1 MTAKLEDLLEK
12 TSRTFALSI
21 PVLPEPTRR
30 EVMIAYL
37 LFRIADTFE
46 DASHWR
52 AGKPH
57 PGALRLPRFAF
68 GATRANGP
76 RPLAERWAA
85 QDVSPHKGYRELIAE
100 VPFVLDAFFALSAGA
115 IAPIRAHV
123 SRSAEGMASIV
134 SRTRDGRLTLQSVQD
149 LKDYCYIVAGIVGEM
164 LSELFL
170 LDRPALAPVAPYL
183 RERAATFGEALQL
196 VNILKDSAGDAA
208 EGRSY
213 LPADTPRSEVF
224 ALARRD
230 LGVAGDYILALQKAK
245 APRGVIEFTALP
257 VQLAWAALERVEKH
271 GPGSKVSRPEVF
283 LITQRLK
290 TRAGSGGAGRA
301 RRSLALAPAARVS
314 SLGYFGRLP
323 RCELCHQRLAK
334 HRALENRQE
343 KTRREALLT

>member
-1 MTAKLEDLLEK
+1 MTASLEDLLEK

-30 EVMIAYL
+30 EVMVAYL

-46 DASHWR
+46 DAAHWPPESR
-52 AGKPH
+52 IAALADFRDLLAGDSRNAAA
-57 PGALRLPRFAF
+57 ALSAL
-68 GATRANGP
+68 
-76 RPLAERWAA
+76 WAA
-85 QDVSPHKGYRELIAE
+85 QEVSPHKGYRELISE
-100 VPFVLDAFFALSAGA
+100 VPFVLDAFFALAPGA

-123 SRSAEGMASIV
+123 SRSAEGMARIV
-134 SRTRDGRLTLQSVQD
+134 SQTQDGRLTLHTVRD
-149 LKDYCYIVAGIVGEM
+149 LQDYCYTVAGIVGEM

-170 LDRPALAPVAPYL
+170 LDRPTLDPIAPYL

-208 EGRSY
+208 EGRNY
-213 LPADTPRSEVF
+213 LPADEPRSEVF

-245 APRGVIEFTALP
+245 APRGLIEFTALP

-283 LITQRLK
+283 LIMQRLK
-290 TRAGSGGAGRA
+290 
-301 RRSLALAPAARVS
+301 
-314 SLGYFGRLP
+314 
-323 RCELCHQRLAK
+323 
-334 HRALENRQE
+334 RALD
-343 KTRREALLT
+343 REEPAVAS